1 MQNLGRHFGRLSLVL
16 LLAASLAGCRDYTLR
31 DAGNSLEEKTYADR
45 DLKLSAADYN
55 KILAPNAPVAKSK
68 RGGAP
73 DLMPVVADEQRN
85 ILPQPLVSV
94 TVNQDV
100 PLRDV
105 FYELAKQAQVDIEMD
120 PDITGSVIFTAYNRP
135 FDQVVQRLSELSG
148 LRYKYVD
155 GVLRVERD
163 LPYMKIYRVDYSGLT
178 RQFDSQIQ
186 SSTGVDASAI
196 GASGGSSG
204 QNGSKSTIA
213 TKTVSDFWKE
223 LEGNMTQILQIGRFQ
238 QKKDNK
244 SAAPL
249 TTPNAIPAVTT
260 EQLAGTGAP
269 AAAAQPAAPVPQA
282 APVAAGQE
290 KEEELKGDSQN
301 DPYYSVNRQA
311 GLISVFASDV
321 QHKKVAE
328 YLAQLRKSMNT
339 QVLIEA
345 KVLEVSLSNEYILG
359 INWNQFLAGDLVL
372 NANLANPNFIQDQVA
387 LNAGT
392 SGNIFNIGIQGD
404 DISVLL
410 NALSRYGTTRALSSP
425 RITVMNNQ
433 SALLNVSENQ
443 VFFDLD
449 ITVTP
454 STIGGPGQTT
464 INSQIRS
471 VPVGLIVNVH
481 PTVDMETN
489 EITMNLRP
497 SITRIAGQV
506 EDPAIAFLSGAP
518 AGATNNIPILAVRE
532 LDSVVQ
538 MRSGETIIMGGL
550 MQDSN
555 ESVNTGVPVVS
566 EIPVVGALFRGTQD
580 RTRKT
585 ELVILLK
592 ATAVT
597 PKPGKVDKELYNKLG
612 ADRRPLDIN

>member
-1 MQNLGRHFGRLSLVL
+1 MQNLGRHFGSLCLVL
-16 LLAASLAGCRDYTLR
+16 LVALSLAGCRDYTLR
-31 DAGNSLEEKTYADR
+31 DAGKSTEEKTYADR
-45 DLKLSAADYN
+45 ELNLSSTDY
-55 KILAPNAPVAKSK
+55 KKALAPKAVPSK
-68 RGGAP
+68 GGRGGAP
-73 DLMPVVADEQRN
+73 DLMPVVAEEQRN

-100 PLRDV
+100 PLRDI

-135 FDQVVQRLSELSG
+135 FDQVVQRLAEISG
-148 LRYKYVD
+148 LRYKYED

-163 LPYMKIYRVDYSGLT
+163 LAYMKTYRVDYSGLT
-178 RQFDSQIQ
+178 RNFDSEIK

-196 GASGGSSG
+196 GASGGGGG
-204 QNGSKSTIA
+204 QNGSKSTIV
-213 TKTVSDFWKE
+213 TKTISDFWKE
-223 LEGNMTQILQIGRFQ
+223 LEGNMSQILQIGRYQ
-238 QKKDNK
+238 QKQDNK
-244 SAAPL
+244 SAAAL

-260 EQLAGTGAP
+260 EQLASTGAP
-269 AAAAQPAAPVPQA
+269 AAPAQPAAVAPQA
-282 APVAAGQE
+282 PAAPAQPE
-290 KEEELKGDSQN
+290 KELGDGASAFG

-311 GLISVFASDV
+311 GLITVFASDA

-328 YLAQLRKSMNT
+328 YLAELRKSMNT
-339 QVLIEA
+339 QILIEA
-345 KVLEVSLSNEYILG
+345 KVLEVELTNEYILG

-372 NANLANPNFIQDQVA
+372 NANLGNPNFLSDQVS
-387 LNAGT
+387 LNAGP

-404 DISVLL
+404 DISVLV
-410 NALSRYGTTRALSSP
+410 NALSRFGTTRALSSP

-481 PTVDMETN
+481 PTVDMDTN

-506 EDPAIAFLSGAP
+506 DDPAIAFLSGAP
-518 AGATNNIPILAVRE
+518 AGATNSIPILAVRE

-538 MRSGETIIMGGL
+538 LKSGETIIMGGL

-555 ESVNTGVPVVS
+555 ESTQTGVPVIS
-566 EIPVVGALFRGTQD
+566 EIPLVGALFRGTQD

-592 ATAVT
+592 GTVFT
-597 PKPGKVDKELYNKLG
+597 PKPDQTDRELYKKFSV
-612 ADRRPLDIN
+612 DRHPIAVD